1 MRGARRSRKK
11 RQRRGEAVRYESI
24 VRNTEFS
31 RAYRRGKSY
40 VSPFLVTYVLR
51 RKRGGVRLGI
61 TTSKKIGGAVQRV
74 RARRVIREAY
84 YAMGLDE
91 GQSVDLVFVARSA
104 TTRVKMQKVK
114 KAMRAHLTAA
124 GLLPK

>member
-1 MRGARRSRKK
+1 M
-11 RQRRGEAVRYESI
+11 RYESI

-61 TTSKKIGGAVQRV
+61 TTSKKICGAVQRV

-104 TTRVKMQKVK
+104 TTRVKMQKVE

>member
-1 MRGARRSRKK
+1 M
-11 RQRRGEAVRYESI
+11 RYEPI
-24 VRNTEFS
+24 VRNTEFA

-51 RKRGGVRLGI
+51 RKSGGVRLGI

-84 YAMGLDE
+84 YAMNLDPAKH
-91 GQSVDLVFVARSA
+91 VDLVFVARTA
-104 TTRVKMQKVK
+104 TTRVKMHKVE
-114 KAMRAHLTAA
+114 KAMRAHLVAA
-124 GLLPK
+124 GLIEG

>member
-1 MRGARRSRKK
+1 M
-11 RQRRGEAVRYESI
+11 RYEPI
-24 VRNTEFS
+24 VRNTEFA

-51 RKRGGVRLGI
+51 RKSGGVRLGI

-84 YAMGLDE
+84 YAMNLDPAKH
-91 GQSVDLVFVARSA
+91 VDLVFVARTA
-104 TTRVKMQKVK
+104 TTRVKMQKVEK
-114 KAMRAHLTAA
+114 TMRAHLVAA
-124 GLLPK
+124 GLIEG